1 MPFYEYSCP
10 KCKTRFDLMRSM
22 SQRDDPAACPECGF
36 KKVKRELPHFATTV
50 RGGASCEFSGG
61 PSCGVGGGGGFT

>member
-22 SQRDDPAACPECGF
+22 DQRDDPAACPECGL
-36 KKVKRELPHFATTV
+36 KKAKRELAHFATTV
-50 RGGASCEFSGG
+50 RGGAPCGIPNG
-61 PSCGVGGGGGFT
+61 ASCGIRGGSGFS